1 MSNRKGADLGLTLV
15 NLGYVTPTLASLGG
29 CKSTVGPGLP
39 PFSGRSVGD
48 FHRNA
53 TDSNEYVLSG
63 VAGTTVTDA
72 YGRANGAIGTAE
84 TGQAYTVVTAA
95 PQILGNVVA
104 FGTTG
109 TGGLVNVGAGAQEV
123 SADVV
128 FPVSGVSDNV
138 HLQLRCDVNGANG
151 YDLSLENARI
161 KIGKG
166 GFVGSALLATINS
179 GQRSVSGRYLFT
191 VDAST
196 ATPTLRVYL
205 NDVLIGSVQDSSGN
219 NNTYAGFY
227 GTATVANQV
236 TLDNLRILT
245 PGTLSWTQSLTLA
258 SLGYTAPTLTSLG
271 GCKST
276 VGPGLPTVTGRSTG
290 DFHLNQTD
298 GKEYTLTGASAG
310 SDSDSFN
317 RPDTPA
323 GGSSIGSTAG
333 GRAWVAAGGTAA
345 AQLPF
350 ISGNKMVQS
359 SVNNRGSWAINIGSL
374 VGGGS
379 VSATMKA
386 GASAADVNF
395 LTLSIGVP
403 LAGDPS
409 DGSAIAN
416 GWYVAIETHSTTP
429 LVNVYKP
436 DGTTCQYS
444 LQGLIWGAAASTYTL
459 SISPNG
465 LTATVYKDGVALTA
479 PSFGNP
485 TSASAATGTY
495 AGFGI
500 KVGSAPTLAGY
511 LDDFSVFLN
520 GTLAWT
526 APASG
531 SMTYKGAW
539 VSGAYA
545 LNDVVTDAY
554 GLWLA
559 LAAVPTGPTYEPSLV
574 PQYLSGGAVLA
585 SATQTPNVALGVSA
599 YAQPFIPNA
608 NMTVS
613 GGSIDFAAGSLAT
626 NSFRVGLTSTSPTG
640 TGTSPAYLTV
650 SQAITAPQGAGS
662 MPFVFPAQALV
673 SGTTYWLVVE
683 QVAGN
688 DDCELAANNT
698 MAPALVGISS
708 LPTVARY
715 RPTGAGAWA
724 NDSTNNHVSKFSLS
738 SGTASPYWRKLGNTG
753 NQENVGQV
761 AASGATLTIPDPEI
775 QPVTRAVLT
784 ANLVVALPTVKSGQ
798 SFKVVLV
805 QDATGSR
812 TVAWTGGT
820 TVLWPGGVAPTQT
833 ATALKGDVY
842 EFFADGAGNWLGRVV
857 AQNY

>member
-15 NLGYVTPTLASLGG
+15 NLGYVVPTL
-29 CKSTVGPGLP
+29 V
-39 PFSGRSVGD
+39 
-48 FHRNA
+48 
-53 TDSNEYVLSG
+53 
-63 VAGTTVTDA
+63 
-72 YGRANGAIGTAE
+72 
-84 TGQAYTVVTAA
+84 
-95 PQILGNVVA
+95 
-104 FGTTG
+104 
-109 TGGLVNVGAGAQEV
+109 
-123 SADVV
+123 
-128 FPVSGVSDNV
+128 
-138 HLQLRCDVNGANG
+138 
-151 YDLSLENARI
+151 
-161 KIGKG
+161 
-166 GFVGSALLATINS
+166 
-179 GQRSVSGRYLFT
+179 
-191 VDAST
+191 
-196 ATPTLRVYL
+196 
-205 NDVLIGSVQDSSGN
+205 
-219 NNTYAGFY
+219 
-227 GTATVANQV
+227 
-236 TLDNLRILT
+236 
-245 PGTLSWTQSLTLA
+245 
-258 SLGYTAPTLTSLG
+258 SLG

-298 GKEYTLTGASAG
+298 GKEYTLTGASTG

-317 RPDTPA
+317 RTDTPA

-350 ISGNKMVQS
+350 INGNKMVQS

-416 GWYVAIETHSTTP
+416 GWYVAIETHSSTP

-485 TSASAATGTY
+485 TSATAATGTY

-526 APASG
+526 SPAAGG
-531 SMTYKGAW
+531 SMNFKGAW
-539 VSGAYA
+539 SATAAYTTNDAVSR
-545 LNDVVTDAY
+545 AY
-554 GLWLA
+554 GLYVA
-559 LAAVPTGPTYEPSLV
+559 LASVPV
-574 PQYLSGGAVLA
+574 GAD
-585 SATQTPNVALGVSA
+585 PVA
-599 YAQPFIPNA
+599 
-608 NMTVS
+608 
-613 GGSIDFAAGSLAT
+613 AAGSSQVGAVGGSRVADTGRFNLTTDHIGQDFTVNAITTVTGVELLISTQGSVPSGVKIGIIAT
-626 NSFRVGLTSTSPTG
+626 SAAGLTTAAMLTSHVTTVALPTG
-640 TGTSPAYLTV
+640 TWAQVLFDAPITLSPGTQYSLT
-650 SQAITAPQGAGS
+650 IEGS
-662 MPFVFPAQALV
+662 ATYFDLFNPRSGLALTGV
-673 SGTTYWLVVE
+673 MAA
-683 QVAGN
+683 AGN
-688 DDCELAANNT
+688 VYYGTGAYGS
-698 MAPALVGISS
+698 GISVEGMAFRLDGS
-708 LPTVARY
+708 QQ
-715 RPTGAGAWA
+715 
-724 NDSTNNHVSKFSLS
+724 
-738 SGTASPYWRKLGNTG
+738 YWQKLANTG

-812 TVAWTGGT
+812 TVAWTGGA

-833 ATALKGDVY
+833 ATALKGDIY